1 MIDLDLHLARA
12 LVIDPNPMLRSVTA
26 TQMRD
31 AGVSEV
37 ATCGRAQHARLML
50 ERQTFDIV
58 ICNLEAEPTGQL
70 SAQDLLDELRRE
82 QLLPFSTV
90 FLIVTS
96 HVTYAQAVEVAETDL
111 DGFLVRPF
119 SGAALMERVLEARN
133 RKRELSGILSALES
147 GKLELAV
154 QRALTRFQER
164 QPYWIFCGSVAAEL
178 LLRLKRPKDALLIFE
193 RIQAAHPVSWA
204 RVGMVRSEWAAGRM
218 AKAKEALD
226 ALLQDDPQCADALDL
241 QGRMRAERSDFPG
254 ALESYRAAS
263 RATPGCLLRAQ
274 HAGALA
280 FCLGQRAEADEF
292 LSRARSM
299 GAGTRLFDALSL
311 FLLALVYFDSQDAK
325 RLDSCVKELD
335 TYGKNFPQS
344 PRLLRMARAAWA
356 LWLCRIG
363 QPQDAAEVVHELA
376 LAVDHQ
382 DFDLEAAQVIL
393 SLWVRLPHDSVDTQ
407 KAQSFTHKVSMRF
420 CSTRAITD
428 FLVMIA
434 MNQPKF
440 CESLTQGHAD
450 IVAAIEEAVEGAAAG
465 NAPRIIQQLIE
476 QANVHRNG
484 RFVEIASMLVKRYSA
499 ELGPERTHSL
509 SEHATSLS
517 GQYKVGATPIA
528 GLQRTSRSPGAL
540 VLKS

>member
-1 MIDLDLHLARA
+1 MIDPDLLLARA

-178 LLRLKRPKDALLIFE
+178 LLRLKPLP
-193 RIQAAHPVSWA
+193 AA
-204 RVGMVRSEWAAGRM
+204 
-218 AKAKEALD
+218 
-226 ALLQDDPQCADALDL
+226 
-241 QGRMRAERSDFPG
+241 
-254 ALESYRAAS
+254 
-263 RATPGCLLRAQ
+263 T
-274 HAGALA
+274 
-280 FCLGQRAEADEF
+280 
-292 LSRARSM
+292 
-299 GAGTRLFDALSL
+299 
-311 FLLALVYFDSQDAK
+311 
-325 RLDSCVKELD
+325 
-335 TYGKNFPQS
+335 
-344 PRLLRMARAAWA
+344 
-356 LWLCRIG
+356 
-363 QPQDAAEVVHELA
+363 
-376 LAVDHQ
+376 
-382 DFDLEAAQVIL
+382 
-393 SLWVRLPHDSVDTQ
+393 
-407 KAQSFTHKVSMRF
+407 
-420 CSTRAITD
+420 
-428 FLVMIA
+428 
-434 MNQPKF
+434 
-440 CESLTQGHAD
+440 
-450 IVAAIEEAVEGAAAG
+450 
-465 NAPRIIQQLIE
+465 
-476 QANVHRNG
+476 
-484 RFVEIASMLVKRYSA
+484 
-499 ELGPERTHSL
+499 
-509 SEHATSLS
+509 
-517 GQYKVGATPIA
+517 
-528 GLQRTSRSPGAL
+528 
-540 VLKS
+540 

>member
-1 MIDLDLHLARA
+1 M
-12 LVIDPNPMLRSVTA
+12 RSVTA
-26 TQMRD
+26 AYLRD
-31 AGVSEV
+31 AGMAEVS
-37 ATCGRAQHARLML
+37 TSGRMQHARRLL
-50 ERQTFDIV
+50 ERHVFDIV
-58 ICNLEAEPTGQL
+58 ICHLKSEPTGQL
-70 SAQDLLDELRRE
+70 SARDLLEELRRE

-96 HVTYAQAVEVAETDL
+96 DVTYAQAVELAETNL
-111 DGFLVRPF
+111 DGFLVQPF
-119 SGAALMERVLEARN
+119 SAATLMERVLEARN

-154 QRALTRFQER
+154 QRALIRFQER

-204 RVGMVRSEWAAGRM
+204 RVGMVRSEWAAGRV
-218 AKAKEALD
+218 AKAKELLD

-241 QGRMRAERSDFPG
+241 QGRLRAERSDFPG

-292 LSRARSM
+292 LSRARSI

-311 FLLALVYFDSQDAK
+311 FLLALVYYDSQDAK

-335 TYGKNFPQS
+335 AYGKSFPQS
-344 PRLLRMARAAWA
+344 PRLLRVARAAWA

-363 QPQDAAEVVHELA
+363 RPQESAGVVHDLA
-376 LAVDHQ
+376 LTVDHE

-393 SLWVRLPHDSVDTQ
+393 SLWVRLPDISMESQ
-407 KAQSFTHKVSMRF
+407 KAQSFAHRVSMRF

-434 MNQPKF
+434 MNQPQF
-440 CESLTQGHAD
+440 CEPLMQGHAD
-450 IVAAIEEAVEGAAAG
+450 IVAAIEEAVQGAAAG
-465 NAPRIIQQLIE
+465 TAPRIIQQLIE
-476 QANVHRNG
+476 QATVHRNG

-499 ELGPERTHSL
+499 ELGPERTHAL
-509 SEHATSLS
+509 SKLAASLS
-517 GQYKVGATPIA
+517 GAYKVGATPIA
-528 GLQRTSRSPGAL
+528 GLQRTNRSPGAL